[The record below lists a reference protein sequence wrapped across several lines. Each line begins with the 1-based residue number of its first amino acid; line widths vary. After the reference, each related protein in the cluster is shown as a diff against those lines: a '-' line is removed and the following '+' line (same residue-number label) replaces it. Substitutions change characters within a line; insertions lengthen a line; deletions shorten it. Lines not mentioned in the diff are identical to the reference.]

1 MAKIYFIDSENVGDS
16 WIQLLSSMTGEDKM
30 YVLYTDKSPY
40 ISYESL
46 LQVIA
51 YGSLPAF
58 IKCHEGRNALD
69 FQLVSELGFQ
79 MAQNPSEE
87 FVIVSDDN
95 GFDAVVRYWS
105 DKHYR
110 IRRIGRKFCRYASS
124 AKKEGHSEECV
135 LIQEEQSVQA
145 VMERP
150 LPVVYE
156 AFRNSQETFREPE
169 PAVVPE
175 TVVVPELTAEPEP
188 TTEPEPV
195 AAPES
200 AAALKPAVVPEPTIA
215 PESVVAPES
224 AAAPDYR
231 EKNGTVAVPGE
242 EQAEER
248 KPSIQ
253 ETIRAIVYD
262 CRSAQPE
269 KDAKCVYEMFFSLS
283 MSTLTEVNTALK
295 IFIGNEAGNDIY
307 RELKEHQ
314 ECRKALDDL
323 FLPTQKERFLHYVG
337 IVLER
342 SELKELNAEELG
354 KFLLRIPRKNLNSI
368 RASMQKEF
376 GHELGS
382 NIYTV
387 YKPHIKVLNKI

>member
-16 WIQLLSSMTGEDKM
+16 WIQLLSSMAGEDKI
-30 YVLYTDKSPY
+30 YVFYTDKSPY

-51 YGSLPAF
+51 YGSVPVFL
-58 IKCHEGRNALD
+58 KCHEGRNALD

-79 MAQNPSEE
+79 MAQEQSEE
-87 FVIVSDDN
+87 FIIVSDDN

-110 IRRIGRKFCRYASS
+110 IRRIGRKFCRYAASV
-124 AKKEGHSEECV
+124 KKEEHNEECV

-145 VMERP
+145 VMERS
-150 LPVVYE
+150 LPAAYEMLQSRQDGLEEPELPYVPEMGE
-156 AFRNSQETFREPE
+156 AFDVSREIPAASQKEPE
-169 PAVVPE
+169 E
-175 TVVVPELTAEPEP
+175 
-188 TTEPEPV
+188 
-195 AAPES
+195 
-200 AAALKPAVVPEPTIA
+200 
-215 PESVVAPES
+215 
-224 AAAPDYR
+224 
-231 EKNGTVAVPGE
+231 GE
-242 EQAEER
+242 E
-248 KPSIQ
+248 PSIQ
-253 ETIRAIVYD
+253 EKIRNIVYNS
-262 CRSAQPE
+262 RSTQPE

-323 FLPTQKERFLHYVG
+323 FLPTQKERFLHYAG

-342 SELKELNAEELG
+342 SDLQELDAEELG

-368 RASMQKEF
+368 RASLQKEF

-382 NIYTV
+382 DIYTV
-387 YKPHIKVLNKI
+387 YKPHFKVLNKI